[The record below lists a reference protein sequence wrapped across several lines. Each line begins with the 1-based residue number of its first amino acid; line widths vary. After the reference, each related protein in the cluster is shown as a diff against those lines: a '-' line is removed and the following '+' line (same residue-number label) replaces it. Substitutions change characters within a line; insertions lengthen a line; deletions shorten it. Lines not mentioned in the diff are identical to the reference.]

1 MFRLV
6 AASLATLVACGQS
19 RGVADQ
25 DLGDLVVAK
34 KDNQAPI
41 KAAKAAREPAELSRA
56 LEQPL
61 STVLVALG
69 PHTATLDTKT
79 TVEEAG
85 QAVSDLADSTKL
97 ELGDK
102 GAFHAVYTNT
112 ADYGREAIFVDGKM
126 YLRPRYQK
134 WHGRAPEGPNEPAQ
148 QRDTYY
154 DAVEATWDLLAP
166 GVELIDKGP
175 VTIAGRPGRKIQVA
189 RAPKPAAN
197 PAEKLTQRKWREQR
211 VIEDVSGEVVLDEE
225 KAVPLSVQLAGTIS
239 FMRDGRRFKMKTSVT
254 ELVAS
259 LGPAAITAPAAE
271 DVIATPERL
280 REVDDRDMLLQ
291 GIAPP
296 THKQESGAVG
306 SAGTK

>member
-1 MFRLV
+1 MFRVV
-6 AASLATLVACGQS
+6 AAALLLASCGQS
-19 RGVADQ
+19 RGVPDK

-34 KDNQAPI
+34 KDNLAPI
-41 KAAKAAREPAELSRA
+41 KAANAATDPAELARA
-56 LEQPL
+56 MAQPL
-61 STVLVALG
+61 STVVAALG
-69 PHTATLDTKT
+69 PHTATVDTKT
-79 TVEEAG
+79 TVDEAG
-85 QAVSDLADSTKL
+85 QPVSDLSDTTKL

-112 ADYGREAIFVDGKM
+112 ADYGREAIFADGTL

-148 QRDTYY
+148 QRDAYY

-175 VTIAGRPGRKIQVA
+175 VTVAGRAGRKIQIA
-189 RAPKPAAN
+189 KAPKPAAN
-197 PAEKLTQRKWREQR
+197 QAETLTQRKWREQR

-225 KAVPLSVQLAGTIS
+225 KAVPLSVTLAGTIS

-254 ELVAS
+254 EAIVA
-259 LGPAAITAPAAE
+259 LGPAAITAP
-271 DVIATPERL
+271 DPDQVIATPERL

-291 GIAPP
+291 
-296 THKQESGAVG
+296 
-306 SAGTK
+306 